1 MPDEKA
7 FFTEVH
13 FWVCSC
19 GSRNSSVDFYVDHKG
34 YVHYIES
41 ARFLAGEFVGYA
53 VAKLPFGPCVT
64 ALVCPVMFFYGGNKR
79 HSATAELLHNV
90 SAGTRRMH
98 LSFSSRCLSTSRK
111 LVI

>member
-1 MPDEKA
+1 M
-7 FFTEVH
+7 
-13 FWVCSC
+13 
-19 GSRNSSVDFYVDHKG
+19 DHKG

-79 HSATAELLHNV
+79 RSATAELLHNGIRAAWAFFCGHALHASCFFFSLSLNLSQAGDLMAISGLRNPDESDEAV
-90 SAGTRRMH
+90 SGH
-98 LSFSSRCLSTSRK
+98 
-111 LVI
+111 